1 MNTHIKIPSFAAGD
15 KPLVREIHPEI
26 RIVSEADGI
35 VDYVASDETLD
46 HYQEVIR
53 VAGWR
58 FTHFAKN
65 APFID
70 SHQSHSISCVLG
82 KVVESRVEKNQLVQR
97 VQWAK
102 DIPGTLAEWGW
113 KMTVAGFLKAVS
125 VGFYPTRYA
134 TKYDADKTTWLQ
146 QLKELGQHEEGG
158 IRCVY
163 IEQEQ
168 IELSACVI
176 GANPNALAKA
186 YKAGALS
193 EEDLAGIDKFCA
205 RQIAGV
211 NTDSGADSR
220 GAAPASPN
228 RRARL
233 ALLMELQKTIRS
245 V

>member
-1 MNTHIKIPSFAAGD
+1 MNTVFKVPSFAAGD
-15 KPLVREIHPEI
+15 KPLLREIHPEI
-26 RIVSEADGI
+26 RIIDQVQGL

-53 VAGWR
+53 ASGWR
-58 FTHFAKN
+58 FTHFQKN
-65 APFID
+65 SPFLD
-70 SHQSHSISCVLG
+70 SHQSFTIGNILG
-82 KVVESRVEKNQLVQR
+82 KVVDWRIEKNQLVQR

-134 TKYDADKTTWLQ
+134 TKWDADKAAWLQ
-146 QLKELGQHEEGG
+146 QLKDLGLHEEQGV
-158 IRCVY
+158 RTVY
-163 IEQEQ
+163 YEQEQ

-186 YKAGALS
+186 YKAGALND
-193 EEDLAGIDKFCA
+193 EDLDGIDQFVS
-205 RQIAGV
+205 RQIANVKPVPEADG
-211 NTDSGADSR
+211 SGA
-220 GAAPASPN
+220 ASVTR

-233 ALLMELQKTIRS
+233 ALLLELQNTVRS
-245 V
+245 R